1 MASSIEIEVLR
12 GFSPLGRL
20 SDEQL
25 VLLSSRV
32 TVRQVHAGGT
42 VLESGSRDNQAY
54 FLLSGELLLHGVDG
68 QVRVVQDTPEGR
80 KPIAPVQPRQCL
92 VTAAVDSQLIV
103 VDLFILARLLKE
115 AQIGRAACRE
125 SAAMPD
131 VHA

>member
-42 VLESGSRDNQAY
+42 VLEAGSRDNQAY
-54 FLLSGELLLHGVDG
+54 FLLSGELLLHGGDG
-68 QVRVVQDTPEGR
+68 QDRVVQDTPEGR
-80 KPIAPVQPRQCL
+80 RPTAPVRPRQSRG
-92 VTAAVDSQLIV
+92 TAAVDSQL
-103 VDLFILARLLKE
+103 LA
-115 AQIGRAACRE
+115 G
-125 SAAMPD
+125 
-131 VHA
+131 